1 MAPTLL
7 IKVCYSLNALI
18 LFGVSREI
26 PHIVPK
32 CPPDVS
38 SWQLFVTLCEGPWL
52 AEVLLTL
59 SGLHPQDVEAGSEA
73 TGDNDVADLDEAD
86 PLVILNQ
93 NYAQHSLESK

>member
-1 MAPTLL
+1 M
-7 IKVCYSLNALI
+7 
-18 LFGVSREI
+18 
-26 PHIVPK
+26 
-32 CPPDVS
+32 
-38 SWQLFVTLCEGPWL
+38 
-52 AEVLLTL
+52 TL